1 MVRANVVKCGV
12 DDGVDDGLDDYDDVV
27 QDDDDKEEKIDKESF
42 TQSFRGN
49 TVQAIWA
56 LGVNPVISSGMMTR
70 MRITEMLKLMIVN
83 GVGLNP
89 LTFTGMS

>member
-1 MVRANVVKCGV
+1 MKLSTMVRANVVKCGV

-70 MRITEMLKLMIVN
+70 MRKC
-83 GVGLNP
+83 
-89 LTFTGMS
+89 

>member
-1 MVRANVVKCGV
+1 MFLAVKC
-12 DDGVDDGLDDYDDVV
+12 GVDDGLDDYHDVV
-27 QDDDDKEEKIDKESF
+27 HDDDDKEEKIDKESF

-70 MRITEMLKLMIVN
+70 MRKTEMLKLMIVY

-89 LTFTGMS
+89 LTYTGMSRWQ

>member
-1 MVRANVVKCGV
+1 MVLANVVKCGV
-12 DDGVDDGLDDYDDVV
+12 DDDLDDY
-27 QDDDDKEEKIDKESF
+27 DDDDKEEKIDKESF

-70 MRITEMLKLMIVN
+70 MRKC
-83 GVGLNP
+83 
-89 LTFTGMS
+89 

>member
-1 MVRANVVKCGV
+1 MVLALKC
-12 DDGVDDGLDDYDDVV
+12 GVDDGLDDYHDVV

-70 MRITEMLKLMIVN
+70 MRITEMLKLMIVY

-89 LTFTGMS
+89 LTYSGMSRWQ

>member
-1 MVRANVVKCGV
+1 MVLALKC
-12 DDGVDDGLDDYDDVV
+12 GVDDGLDDYHDVV
-27 QDDDDKEEKIDKESF
+27 HDVRDKEEKIDKESF

-56 LGVNPVISSGMMTR
+56 LGVNPVISSGMMTW
-70 MRITEMLKLMIVN
+70 MRLTEMLKLMIVY

-89 LTFTGMS
+89 LTYTGMSGWQ

>member
-1 MVRANVVKCGV
+1 MVRAVEC
-12 DDGVDDGLDDYDDVV
+12 GVDDGLDDYHDVV
-27 QDDDDKEEKIDKESF
+27 HDDDDKEEKIDKESF

-70 MRITEMLKLMIVN
+70 MRITEMLKLMIVY

-89 LTFTGMS
+89 LTYTGMSRWQ

>member
-1 MVRANVVKCGV
+1 MVLAKVVKCGV
-12 DDGVDDGLDDYDDVV
+12 DDGLDDYYDVV
-27 QDDDDKEEKIDKESF
+27 HDDDDKKEKIDKESF

-70 MRITEMLKLMIVN
+70 MRRTEMLKLMIV
-83 GVGLNP
+83 
-89 LTFTGMS
+89 

>member
-1 MVRANVVKCGV
+1 MVLANVVKCGV
-12 DDGVDDGLDDYDDVV
+12 DG
-27 QDDDDKEEKIDKESF
+27 DDDKEEKIDKESF

-70 MRITEMLKLMIVN
+70 MRKTEMLKLMIVY

-89 LTFTGMS
+89 LTYTGMSRWQ

>member
-1 MVRANVVKCGV
+1 MVLANVVKCGV
-12 DDGVDDGLDDYDDVV
+12 DDGLDDYHDVV
-27 QDDDDKEEKIDKESF
+27 HDDDDKEEKIDKESF

-70 MRITEMLKLMIVN
+70 MRITEMLKLMIVY

-89 LTFTGMS
+89 LTYSGMSRWQ

>member
-1 MVRANVVKCGV
+1 MFLANVVICGV
-12 DDGVDDGLDDYDDVV
+12 DDGFNDNDDVV
-27 QDDDDKEEKIDKESF
+27 HDDDDKEEKIDKESF

-70 MRITEMLKLMIVN
+70 MRRTEMLKLVIV
-83 GVGLNP
+83 
-89 LTFTGMS
+89 

>member
-1 MVRANVVKCGV
+1 MVLANVVKCGV
-12 DDGVDDGLDDYDDVV
+12 DD
-27 QDDDDKEEKIDKESF
+27 DDDKEGKIDKESF